1 VTTTLEYTDSSTRKP
16 VYRVSDIACK

>member
-16 VYRVSDIACK
+16 VYRVSDIACT